1 MKTFADINTS
11 NITTYILMSQR
22 LQLYK
27 LKMDGNI
34 VHPILSFLQDYE
46 NIDGKISFIFN
57 SNRIPDS

>member
-22 LQLYK
+22 LQLYN
-27 LKMDGNI
+27 KMDGNI

-57 SNRIPDS
+57 SNRIDS